1 MKSKKYVAT
10 YKLERDVDNLKIP
23 NVTISQETGIVELSP
38 SGIKIAADG
47 LNELRSLQ
55 FAARIATVYASEWRG
70 LTLKQESIL
79 EDGQLPRQSGIIVV
93 EAHKLGTEIDVE
105 TFRNTMCTLLAIDSD
120 SLLFLIRAF
129 ELQGNMNEL
138 AILNAMFGLDL
149 QLSRLV
155 PQPQFR
161 NWSGKTAL
169 LDFLKL
175 LPSDSIKRLKTL
187 GRLRDVLAHGD
198 WTNPSVGDRLNDLLE
213 GGRDRWLISRTRVSS
228 EATRLV
234 IEQILRAFDDLT
246 RSRKPLEALI
256 KQINKASLN
265 PTQIDN
271 EKEGR

>member
-1 MKSKKYVAT
+1 M
-10 YKLERDVDNLKIP
+10 
-23 NVTISQETGIVELSP
+23 
-38 SGIKIAADG
+38 
-47 LNELRSLQ
+47 
-55 FAARIATVYASEWRG
+55 
-70 LTLKQESIL
+70 KQESIL

-138 AILNAMFGLDL
+138 AILNAMFGLNL

-246 RSRKPLEALI
+246 AL
-256 KQINKASLN
+256 
-265 PTQIDN
+265 
-271 EKEGR
+271 